1 MQIALKT
8 SPHPSAD
15 HVEPTP
21 REARRDTLLAAL
33 PRLTGLSFLAG
44 TGADPDLF
52 GHLTFGREIVHAL
65 GVHRSDPYSFASD
78 IPWVNHE
85 WLAEAIMW
93 LAYAVGGAPGLV
105 ALKLLLAAVAGALLL
120 ATWKPYRLRLVP
132 REGLLFVIALSAWP
146 QLVSAR
152 PQMFSM
158 TAFAW
163 LLYELEQFRR
173 GNDRALWRLP
183 IIFALWVNLH
193 GGWLVGAGV
202 LAIFTAVAIIE
213 RSLDVRRRLAL
224 VLAAGASGLATLINP
239 YGPAMLGF
247 LADTVRPERSDIL
260 EWSPITALP
269 PVIIVIM
276 AVPIVLGVA
285 AAWRGW
291 GAIPRSSLVICF
303 VLALGA
309 LRVARLVGFCGLA
322 VGFLLAPFLMSRG
335 EQRAA
340 GAGDAEDARPGRV
353 TAWRWADGAVALLL
367 IVLAVSFFGRRI
379 TMDGE
384 WLPEPEAVAAIKSHQ
399 LHGRM
404 LTWFNYGEYAIWHLW
419 PAIRVSNDGRRE
431 TVYSEAVR
439 REHAAIY
446 AGGEGALRALTRLDP
461 DYAWLPVESPM
472 IARMNAAG
480 WATVFRGGRSVVLSR
495 KPVRPLMPSPVP
507 VATPRAFP
515 GP

>member
-1 MQIALKT
+1 M
-8 SPHPSAD
+8 
-15 HVEPTP
+15 
-21 REARRDTLLAAL
+21 AAL

-65 GVHRSDPYSFASD
+65 GVHRSDPYSFTSD

-85 WLAEAIMW
+85 WLAEALMW
-93 LAYAVGGAPGLV
+93 LAYAAGGAPALV
-105 ALKLLLAAVAGALLL
+105 LLKLLLAAVAGALLL

-152 PQMFSM
+152 PQMFSIA
-158 TAFAW
+158 AFAW

-183 IIFALWVNLH
+183 ALFALWVNLH

-202 LAIFTAVAIIE
+202 LAIFTAMTLIE
-213 RSLDVRRRLAL
+213 RAVDARRRLAL
-224 VLAAGASGLATLINP
+224 VLAAGASALATLINP

-269 PVIIVIM
+269 PIIIVIM
-276 AVPIVLGVA
+276 AVPILLGAA

-291 GAIPRSSLVICF
+291 GRIPRSSLVICS

-322 VGFLLAPFLMSRG
+322 VGFLLAPFLVSRG
-335 EQRAA
+335 EERVAAA
-340 GAGDAEDARPGRV
+340 GDSEAGEAGRV
-353 TAWRWADGAVALLL
+353 TARPWLADGAVALLL
-367 IVLAVSFFGRRI
+367 IVLAVAFFGRRI

-384 WLPEPEAVAAIKSHQ
+384 WLPEPDAVGAIKRHQ

-431 TVYSEAVR
+431 TVYSDAVR
-439 REHAAIY
+439 REHAVIY
-446 AGGEGALRALTRLDP
+446 AGKEGALKTLARLDP
-461 DYAWLPVESPM
+461 DHAWLPVESPM
-472 IARMNAAG
+472 IGRMKAAG
-480 WATVFRGGRSVVLSR
+480 WSTVFQGPRSVVLSR
-495 KPVRPLMPSPVP
+495 RPVGDATTASIDVS
-507 VATPRAFP
+507 TPRSFP